1 MNNITANNAIKT
13 ILLKHPYFRNKFKV
27 IQICLKLLVAL
38 AVMGDGLNLH
48 AQQVLNIER
57 KEIQIPLSDGI
68 NLGSILYSPSDTGKY
83 PAIVYRTPYGIDSYD
98 GYAELPRKAAHRGY
112 LVFLVDVRGRYRS
125 EGDFEAYKN
134 EKQDGYDVIEWV
146 ANHPLCNGKVGTYG
160 GSYPGI
166 VQWQAMSKK
175 PPHLVAA
182 APAMTP
188 INSHHFFYSGGA
200 FSMTWLD
207 WFVPLIFP
215 DKRKKAG
222 DASGTWDGDIGAN
235 EWSTSDRKTWY
246 QHRPLNTIP
255 VLKPYAPEFFDWLA
269 HPDLSEWWDFANM
282 EKDFSDFVVPVLLLS
297 GWYDSAYGVEGASRA
312 IKKIHNEEVSAN
324 VKENSVLV
332 LGPWNHTSITTRKT
346 NFGEVEFGPAA
357 GMDYNA
363 LLLDWFDLTMKGKS
377 SDWDFKPVN
386 VFVMGSNRWRSMYT
400 WPPEQTVENRWYL
413 KDNHELDTS
422 PEPEAAKENYTFDP
436 NNPFW
441 DKSYEKSFPYDQR
454 ENEARADVLTFTSAP
469 MREELEI
476 LGEIKAQLFVS
487 STAAD
492 TDFSFTI
499 SDIYPDG
506 RSINL
511 TGLDAGYLRM
521 RYREGFTSQKLMKPG
536 EVYEIVLGN
545 VYTGNVFKKGHRI
558 RLSITSS
565 KAPHYDPNPNTG
577 TEIASENELKSCV
590 NSIYFGG
597 STPSSIILPLFKE
610 D

>member
-1 MNNITANNAIKT
+1 MKVYLK
-13 ILLKHPYFRNKFKV
+13 ILV
-27 IQICLKLLVAL
+27 VL
-38 AVMGDGLNLH
+38 AVMVDGLHIH
-48 AQQVLNIER
+48 AQQMLNIER

-68 NLGSILYSPSDTGKY
+68 NLGSILYSPSDIGKY
-83 PAIVYRTPYGIDSYD
+83 PAIVYRTPYGIEGYDSY
-98 GYAELPRKAAHRGY
+98 AEFPRKAAHRGY
-112 LVFLVDVRGRYRS
+112 LVFLVDVRGRYTS

-134 EKQDGYDVIEWV
+134 EKQDGFDVIEWV

-166 VQWQAMSKK
+166 AQWQAMSKK

-182 APAMTP
+182 APEMTP
-188 INSHHFFYSGGA
+188 ISSHHFFYSGGA

-207 WFVPLIFP
+207 WFVPYIFP

-222 DASGTWDGDIGAN
+222 DASGTWDDDIGAN
-235 EWSTSDRKTWY
+235 EWSTSDRKIWY
-246 QHRPLNTIP
+246 KHRPLNTIP
-255 VLKPYAPEFFDWLA
+255 ILKPYAPEFFDWLA
-269 HPDLSEWWDFANM
+269 HPDLSEWWDFVNM
-282 EKDFSDFVVPVLLLS
+282 EKDFSDFVVPVFLLS
-297 GWYDSAYGVEGASRA
+297 GWYDSTYGVEGASRA
-312 IKKIHNEEVSAN
+312 IKKIHNEDVSAD

-357 GMDYNA
+357 GMDYDA
-363 LLLDWFDLTMKGKS
+363 LLLNWFDLTMKEKS

-386 VFVMGSNRWRSMYT
+386 VFVMGSNRWRSMET
-400 WPPEQTVENRWYL
+400 WPPKQTVENIWYL
-413 KDNHELDTS
+413 KDNNVLDTS
-422 PEPEAAKENYTFDP
+422 PELKAAKENYTFDP

-454 ENEARADVLTFTSAP
+454 ENEARADVLTYTSAP
-469 MREELEI
+469 MKEDMEI
-476 LGEIKAQLFVS
+476 LGEIKARLFVS
-487 STAAD
+487 STALD

-521 RYREGFTSQKLMKPG
+521 RYREGYTSQKLMKPG
-536 EVYEIVLGN
+536 EVYEIELGN

-577 TEIASENELKSCV
+577 TEIASESELKSCV

-597 STPSSIILPLFKE
+597 STPSSIILPLFKV